1 MKGQKSLLTVQN
13 KILVNFDLVNKKWDK
28 LLAYGLAYEA
38 ITITLNKCKILNSEL
53 TIRLTNDK
61 EMQFLNKKWCD
72 KNTTTNVL
80 AFPNNQDVFIKTQL
94 KYIGDVILSYSVLRK
109 ESLIRKINFQDHMVH
124 LIVHGVLHLCG
135 YDHIK
140 KIDEKI
146 MINYE
151 KLILSK
157 VGIKDPYIKYN

>member
-1 MKGQKSLLTVQN
+1 M
-13 KILVNFDLVNKKWDK
+13 
-28 LLAYGLAYEA
+28 
-38 ITITLNKCKILNSEL
+38 
-53 TIRLTNDK
+53 
-61 EMQFLNKKWCD
+61 
-72 KNTTTNVL
+72 

-94 KYIGDVILSYSVLRK
+94 KYIGDIILSYSVLKK

-140 KIDEKI
+140 KTDEKI

-157 VGIKDPYIKYN
+157 VGIKDPYIIYN

>member
-13 KILVNFDLVNKKWDK
+13 KILVNFDLVNKEWDK

-72 KNTTTNVL
+72 KNSTTNVL

-94 KYIGDVILSYSVLRK
+94 KYIGDIILSYNVLKK
-109 ESLIRKINFQDHMVH
+109 ESLIRKISFQDHMVH

-135 YDHIK
+135 YNI
-140 KIDEKI
+140 
-146 MINYE
+146 
-151 KLILSK
+151 
-157 VGIKDPYIKYN
+157 